1 MDNTSKIICRKCNGN
16 HLTIK
21 CGKTGASIIETTIS
35 EQERKPR
42 FNKEQDN
49 SERKTQFNKEGDNS
63 ERKPRFNKE
72 GDNSERKPRFNKEGD
87 NSERKPR
94 FNKDDDSYKRT
105 VNKVKITNLPTDM
118 TEEELNELLYEWGTV
133 KHLRLLNYEN
143 SSTAYVEFRYPDE
156 VDYFVKAL
164 DKTPFEYIMLNV
176 EKIDQ

>member
-1 MDNTSKIICRKCNGN
+1 MDNKSKIICRKCNGN

-21 CGKTGASIIETTIS
+21 CGKTGTSIIETTTLP
-35 EQERKPR
+35 EQEKKAS
-42 FNKEQDN
+42 FNKE
-49 SERKTQFNKEGDNS
+49 
-63 ERKPRFNKE
+63 
-72 GDNSERKPRFNKEGD
+72 D

-94 FNKDDDSYKRT
+94 FNKDDNNSERKPRFNKDDDNSERKPRFNNDDSYKRI
-105 VNKVKITNLPTDM
+105 VNKVKISNLPTNM
-118 TEEELNELLYEWGTV
+118 TEEELNELLYEWGTI

-143 SSTAYVEFRYPDE
+143 SSTAYVEFRYSDE

>member
-1 MDNTSKIICRKCNGN
+1 MDNTIKIICRKCNGN

-21 CGKTGASIIETTIS
+21 CGKTNASIIETSMS

-42 FNKEQDN
+42 FNKE
-49 SERKTQFNKEGDNS
+49 EDNS
-63 ERKPRFNKE
+63 ERKPRFNKD
-72 GDNSERKPRFNKEGD
+72 DNNT
-87 NSERKPR
+87 ERKPR
-94 FNKDDDSYKRT
+94 FNKDDDSYKRI

-143 SSTAYVEFRYPDE
+143 SSTAYVEFRFSDE

-164 DKTPFEYIMLNV
+164 DKTPFGYIMINV
-176 EKIDQ
+176 EKIEQ

>member
-42 FNKEQDN
+42 FNKE
-49 SERKTQFNKEGDNS
+49 EDNS

-72 GDNSERKPRFNKEGD
+72 EDNSERKPRFNKEGD

-164 DKTPFEYIMLNV
+164 DKTPFGYIMLNV